1 MTTLLSYKTK
11 QAIDAYL
18 EKFPVDQKQS
28 AVLFAL
34 RTVQAEQGGHLTPDA
49 MDAVAAYLG
58 MPKIAVYEVASF
70 YDHFNL
76 EPVGRHTIGI
86 CTNISCLL
94 RDAEG
99 MVAHLQKR
107 LNIACGETTADGRI
121 TLKTVEC
128 LAACGGAPVMH
139 IDEQYH
145 EHLTPQ
151 SIDALLEGLE

>member
-34 RTVQAEQGGHLTPDA
+34 RIVQAEQGGYLTPDA
-49 MDAVAAYLG
+49 MDAIAAYLG

-76 EPVGRHTIGI
+76 EPVGRHTISI

-99 MVAHLQKR
+99 MVAHVQNR
-107 LNIACGETTADGRI
+107 LNIACGQTTRDGRF
-121 TLKTVEC
+121 TLKAVEC

-139 IDEQYH
+139 IDEQYY

>member
-1 MTTLLSYKTK
+1 MTILLSYKTK
-11 QAIDAYL
+11 QAIDACL

-34 RTVQAEQGGHLTPDA
+34 RTVQAEQGGHLMPDA

-76 EPVGRHTIGI
+76 EPVGRHTISI

-99 MVAHLQKR
+99 MLAHLEKR
-107 LNIACGETTADGRI
+107 LNIACGQTTADGRF
-121 TLKTVEC
+121 TLKSVEC

-139 IDEQYH
+139 IDEQYY